1 MSQWHRLQTA
11 LALAACVFLTG
22 CAADPYS
29 GYSSADVWPSD
40 VESVAV
46 TMFGNETMANG
57 LEVKLTE
64 AIRKEI
70 RSRTGWSVVS
80 VDAAQ
85 TLLKGKITKTDLRKL
100 STARGV
106 GLSEEV
112 AVRLTVSFEW
122 VDRRTGQ
129 PIAARTAFSGAESFV
144 PARPARERL
153 EMGEHAV
160 ISELARDIVSELR
173 SNW

>member
-1 MSQWHRLQTA
+1 MRGHQWRQSVIVA
-11 LALAACVFLTG
+11 AACLFMIG

-29 GYSSADVWPSD
+29 GYSSADVWSGGVD
-40 VESVAV
+40 SIAV
-46 TMFGNETMANG
+46 TMFGNETSVNG

-70 RSRTGWSVVS
+70 ISRTGWSIVP
-80 VDAAQ
+80 VDSAQ
-85 TLLKGKITKTDLRKL
+85 TLLKGTIIGVDLRKL
-100 STARGV
+100 STTRGT
-106 GLSEEV
+106 GLAEEI
-112 AVRLTVSFEW
+112 AVRLKVDFEW

-129 PIAARTAFSGAESFV
+129 PITRRMGFSVAGSFV

-153 EMGEHAV
+153 EMGEHAA